1 MCSSDL
7 DTLVGGR
14 HERHGVGIL
23 AVARASAGLLIV
35 FFDAE
40 SAAKLK
46 KVLESGASEDP
57 MILFE
62 TMRGHRPTPDALLR
76 QRGLAK

>member
-1 MCSSDL
+1 ML
-7 DTLVGGR
+7 DADAF
-14 HERHGVGIL
+14 EMFKEKGV
-23 AVARASAGLLIV
+23 
-35 FFDAE
+35 FDAE